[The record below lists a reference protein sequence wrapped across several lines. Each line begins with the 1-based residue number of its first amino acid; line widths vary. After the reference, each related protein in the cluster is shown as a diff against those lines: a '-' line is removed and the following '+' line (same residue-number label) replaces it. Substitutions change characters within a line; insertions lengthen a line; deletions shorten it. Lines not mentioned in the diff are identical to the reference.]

1 MALLYGC
8 AGCLTAKNGGFR
20 PGQLRMRTV
29 CGDTP
34 PDTRWLGWLLAGG
47 GVLLAAARPDAR
59 AALSSRLP
67 SLFETL

>member
-1 MALLYGC
+1 
-8 AGCLTAKNGGFR
+8 
-20 PGQLRMRTV
+20 MRTV